1 MQYLNQS
8 VDTLQTYVPRLIV
21 EPIRWTAYQPIQ
33 WDSNALSIQSITETS
48 VSMYINGYQ
57 CLQLALIMTPLD
69 NSAMLSVNLS
79 SFYQT
84 SQLLS
89 VGNIPAP
96 YQVSQLILLNPTD
109 INLNGLINET
119 LHRVQYILYR
129 PEFEISLT
137 QLPTTVSFST
147 LRIKE
152 PIDLRSIYIKNSQ
165 DRILQLLLLTIAL
178 LMLQV

>member
-1 MQYLNQS
+1 
-8 VDTLQTYVPRLIV
+8 
-21 EPIRWTAYQPIQ
+21 
-33 WDSNALSIQSITETS
+33 
-48 VSMYINGYQ
+48 
-57 CLQLALIMTPLD
+57 MTPLD